1 MITRVHVHLKV
12 EKTLEQMKKK
22 EKVPSI
28 AAKRAETIIQ
38 SLMRGRRLTR
48 AGRLTQT
55 KDARIKNLYKF
66 NLGSGYRLI
75 CIKEKSSIYVLFIGS
90 HDHCDTWLDKH
101 SKKRPHKTESPMN
114 IYDVDKLRTSLPE
127 VPKAVNKTEYDYFLI
142 PEISQEDL
150 RKVFRGLV
158 GDR

>member
-1 MITRVHVHLKV
+1 MITRIHVRPKV
-12 EKTLEQMKKK
+12 EKTLEQMKNL

-28 AAKRAETIIQ
+28 AAKRAEMIIQ
-38 SLMRGRRLTR
+38 SLMRGLCLTR

-66 NLGSGYRLI
+66 NLGSGYRLV
-75 CIKEKSSIYVLFIGS
+75 CIKEKHNIYVLFAGS
-90 HDHCDTWLDKH
+90 HDQCDTWLDKH
-101 SKKRPHKTESPMN
+101 RKKRPHKTESPMN
-114 IYDVDKLRTSLPE
+114 IYDVDTLGTSLPE
-127 VPKAVNKTEYDYFLI
+127 VPKAVNKSEYDYFPI

-158 GDR
+158 GDG